1 MRLTDLLQLI
11 DDLNINTALYF
22 KNEERLCPLSK
33 LTIENGQ
40 CLLHVGPRAMTK
52 AKLIKIVG
60 HMHGRGIPL
69 LIKIREREIH
79 IFGLQIKED
88 NGTVIL
94 M

>member
-1 MRLTDLLQLI
+1 
-11 DDLNINTALYF
+11 
-22 KNEERLCPLSK
+22 
-33 LTIENGQ
+33 
-40 CLLHVGPRAMTK
+40 MTK

-69 LIKIREREIH
+69 LIKIQEREIH